1 MIVRFQHG
9 GVVLP
14 SGTVRGADLTVE
26 AGVVITVT
34 PSGSGAVDATVDL
47 GGGWLLPGF
56 IDTQVNGGGG
66 VLFNDQTDVEAIAA
80 IGEAHARFGTTSFL
94 PTLISDTPAQIAS
107 ALTAVDA
114 AIDQGVPGVV
124 GIHIEG
130 PFINEVK
137 RGIHEAHR
145 IRRLDADMLE
155 MLTAP
160 RRGRVMLTLAPEFSD
175 EDDVRT
181 LVRHGVIVSAG
192 HSDATYDEAQRA
204 IAAGLTGFTH
214 LFNAMS
220 PLHHRNPGAV
230 GAAFDSDCYCGLIV
244 DDVHLHPAVVR
255 LAVKAKGTERIMLVT
270 DAMPSVGTDVSEFT
284 LQGKRIA
291 VKDGVCIFEDGTLAG
306 THLDMASALRK
317 TVEVTGLS
325 VPDVTVMASTAPAHF
340 LSLGASHGS
349 IAPGQRA
356 DWVWL
361 DAALQPR
368 ATWIGGVPVSET
380 ASSLVQ
386 AAQ

>member
-14 SGTVRGADLTVE
+14 SGTVTGADLTVE
-26 AGVVITVT
+26 AGVVTAVA
-34 PSGSGAVDATVDL
+34 PVGSGPVDATVDL
-47 GGGWLLPGF
+47 AGGWLLPGF

-66 VLFNDQTDVEAIAA
+66 VLFNDQTDVAAIAR

-94 PTLISDTPAQIAS
+94 PTLISDTPAQIAA
-107 ALTAVDA
+107 ALTAVDT
-114 AIDQGVPGVV
+114 AIDQGVAGVV

-130 PFINEVK
+130 PFINEIK

-145 IRRLDADMLE
+145 IRRLDADTLAL
-155 MLTAP
+155 LTAP
-160 RRGRVMLTLAPEFSD
+160 RRGRVMLTLAPEFCD
-175 EDDVRT
+175 AEDVRT

-204 IAAGLTGFTH
+204 IAAGLSGFTH

-255 LAVKAKGTERIMLVT
+255 LAVKTKGVERIMLVT

-291 VKDGVCIFEDGTLAG
+291 VKEGVCIFEDGTLAG
-306 THLDMASALRK
+306 THLDMASAVRK
-317 TVEVTGLS
+317 TAEATGLS
-325 VPDVTVMASTAPAHF
+325 VGEVAMMASTTPARF
-340 LSLGASHGS
+340 LSLHASHGS
-349 IAPGQRA
+349 IASGQRA

-361 DAALQPR
+361 DAALQPC
-368 ATWIGGVPVSET
+368 ATWIGGVAVSPFVQT
-380 ASSLVQ
+380 AS
-386 AAQ
+386 

>member
-1 MIVRFQHG
+1 MIFRFHNG
-9 GVVLP
+9 WVALP
-14 SGTVRGADLTVE
+14 SGAV
-26 AGVVITVT
+26 
-34 PSGSGAVDATVDL
+34 GAVDIAIADGTVTSVTPAAATRADEVIDL
-47 GGGWLLPGF
+47 DGGWLLPGF

-66 VLFNDQTDVEAIAA
+66 VLFNDQVDVEAIAA

-94 PTLISDTPAQIAS
+94 PTLISDTPAQIA
-107 ALTAVDA
+107 AAMAAVDA
-114 AIDQGVPGVV
+114 AIEQGVPGVV

-145 IRRLDADMLE
+145 IRRLDADTLAT
-155 MLTAP
+155 LTAP
-160 RRGRVMLTLAPEFSD
+160 HRGRVMLTLAPELCDD
-175 EDDVRT
+175 EDIRT

-192 HSDATYDEAQRA
+192 HSDASYDEAQRA
-204 IAAGLTGFTH
+204 IAAGLSGFTH

-230 GAAFDSDCYCGLIV
+230 GAAFDSDAYCGLIV

-255 LAVKAKGTERIMLVT
+255 LAIKAKGIDRIMLVT

-306 THLDMASALRK
+306 THLDMASALRE
-317 TVEVTGLS
+317 TVAVTGLP
-325 VPDVTVMASTAPAHF
+325 VPDVSTMASATPAAF
-340 LSLGASHGS
+340 LSMQDRIGA
-349 IAPGQRA
+349 IATGQRA

-361 DAALQPR
+361 DAGLAPR
-368 ATWIGGVPVSET
+368 ATWIGGTQFAEP
-380 ASSLVQ
+380 ASIFVQ